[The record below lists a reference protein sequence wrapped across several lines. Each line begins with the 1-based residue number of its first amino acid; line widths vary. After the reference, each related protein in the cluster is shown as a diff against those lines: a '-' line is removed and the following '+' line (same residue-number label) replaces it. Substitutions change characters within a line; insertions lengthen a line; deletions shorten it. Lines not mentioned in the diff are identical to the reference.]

1 VMKGNGDFSLIY
13 HIAPLIA
20 IIGMTK
26 SFLGVGLSVA
36 QTFGQLAASVSGKKA
51 SASKR
56 LASLALF
63 LLTYGIV
70 YANPDVLS
78 LIEMFCGPLIAVIL
92 FLIPAYLIYTRPSL
106 AELRGVTVFLVV
118 LGGLATLSALLWTM
132 L

>member
-1 VMKGNGDFSLIY
+1 
-13 HIAPLIA
+13 
-20 IIGMTK
+20 MTK

-51 SASKR
+51 NASKR

>member
-1 VMKGNGDFSLIY
+1 TNVWSAGCQRIRQKG
-13 HIAPLIA
+13 
-20 IIGMTK
+20 
-26 SFLGVGLSVA
+26 
-36 QTFGQLAASVSGKKA
+36 QRQQAAG
-51 SASKR
+51 
-56 LASLALF
+56 SLALF